1 MHKPIENSD
10 PTTWWHPCFM
20 VLRLVDGVLTASAAL
35 RGLLQAPI
43 WIEDEKT
50 LIEGEL
56 YRIVVFI

>member
-1 MHKPIENSD
+1 
-10 PTTWWHPCFM
+10 M